1 MFGVD
6 GANIEDL
13 YDAAYF
19 RSDITAVLAAH
30 EFSLTARR
38 AGTVP
43 ASMAGRRHH
52 AEETSPFTPFL
63 NQSVVKSIARQHVRT
78 AKESRVDIA
87 SRT

>member
-13 YDAAYF
+13 YGAAYF

-30 EFSLTARR
+30 EFSLTTRR
-38 AGTVP
+38 AGTVRP
-43 ASMAGRRHH
+43 QWLVDVTH
-52 AEETSPFTPFL
+52 AEETSPFAPFL

-78 AKESRVDIA
+78 AKENRVDIA
-87 SRT
+87 SRA